1 MPALCVSVNGQHL
14 ATVAFDD
21 NTMIAVNLFGSRSHE
36 EFAVL
41 DMHGGRYGEGQP
53 RHLIWIAE
61 RRLEPGQVVEVA
73 LVPDAP
79 TSHEGKTIDEL
90 YPANGV
96 AESEETDFTM
106 TDAIFEALSAR
117 PMLRDGYEFKLAP
130 SASAEVSGRTEG
142 AEVSFS
148 LSVMWNDQHRP
159 DNARYSLGTNTLD
172 NMRTRSLARSHA
184 KNWLQIGDTL
194 RFQLWAAAGA

>member
-61 RRLEPGQVVEVA
+61 RLNIRIVA
-73 LVPDAP
+73 
-79 TSHEGKTIDEL
+79 EG
-90 YPANGV
+90 V
-96 AESEETDFTM
+96 ESEEQ
-106 TDAIFEALSAR
+106 AGSAR
-117 PMLRDGYEFKLAP
+117 PRL
-130 SASAEVSGRTEG
+130 
-142 AEVSFS
+142 
-148 LSVMWNDQHRP
+148 
-159 DNARYSLGTNTLD
+159 
-172 NMRTRSLARSHA
+172 
-184 KNWLQIGDTL
+184 
-194 RFQLWAAAGA
+194 AAAAASSRLRRQSPNK